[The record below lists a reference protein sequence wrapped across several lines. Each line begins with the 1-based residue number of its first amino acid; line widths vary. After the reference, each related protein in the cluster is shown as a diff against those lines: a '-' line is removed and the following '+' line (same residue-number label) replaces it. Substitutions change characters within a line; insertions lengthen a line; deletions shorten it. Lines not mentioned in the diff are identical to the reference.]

1 MFAPQFI
8 AMILYVAK
16 SSSPEEFVLNAMAMI
31 FIVTL
36 DDIPQGGR
44 NAYTCSLLEDFYAKS
59 DLENVKNPPPLPP
72 RDPATEEPTVTDLES
87 G

>member
-1 MFAPQFI
+1 
-8 AMILYVAK
+8 
-16 SSSPEEFVLNAMAMI
+16 MAMI

-44 NAYTCSLLEDFYAKS
+44 NAYTCSLFEDFAKS
-59 DLENVKNPPPLPP
+59 DVEDVKNPPPLPP
-72 RDPATEEPTVTDLES
+72 RDPATEEPTAADPES